1 MAYAHIKGPQDLAH
15 GVNSHSND
23 LPGRELKQGAN
34 AQAEAQAIASGN
46 SNAAAQAIAS
56 ASVRPIGFD
65 SDTVANL

>member
-1 MAYAHIKGPQDLAH
+1 MAYAYVKDPQDLAH
-15 GVNSHSND
+15 GVYGHSSD

-56 ASVRPIGFD
+56 ASVRPIAFFY
-65 SDTVANL
+65 